1 MKALLLGLVMAT
13 GIVSVTMAQQHGQD
27 LENEDV
33 PKVVYNAFGEKYPEA
48 SVVKWYYP
56 DCNCYEDWVSKWEEE
71 IREGEDYKAEME
83 QPDFFQVAYK
93 YKDKNQRTIYYRNGE
108 WVESRSKIRRE
119 ELPETIK
126 QAVEKTQYR
135 NWDIGKYVV
144 LVEKPRADG
153 KTEMIYRLYMKGGL
167 KRHLLKFYPDGTLVP
182 KKRWLTES

>member
-1 MKALLLGLVMAT
+1 MKVLLLGLVMAT
-13 GIVSVTMAQQHGQD
+13 GMASVATAQQHGQKMED
-27 LENEDV
+27 KDV
-33 PKVVYNAFGEKYPEA
+33 PKVVYHAFGEKYPEA

-71 IREGEDYKAEME
+71 IREGENHEAEME

-93 YKDKNQRTIYYRNGE
+93 YKDKDQRTIYYRNGE
-108 WVESRSKIRRE
+108 WVETRSKISRD

-126 QAVEKTQYR
+126 QAVEQTEYR

-144 LVEKPRADG
+144 LVEKPLPGG
-153 KTEMIYRLYMKGGL
+153 KTEMFYRLYMKGGL
-167 KRHLLKFYPDGTLVP
+167 KRHLLKFHPDGTPVA